1 MEPGSYLVKVRSDAL
16 LVRMHLFPDILAY
29 VRYQSC
35 CFSCFQVGVGQE
47 SKLQE
52 WFHLP
57 EDMASPRCFFSSS
70 LVVNFTA
77 WPLGAVETKT
87 L

>member
-1 MEPGSYLVKVRSDAL
+1 M
-16 LVRMHLFPDILAY
+16 
-29 VRYQSC
+29 
-35 CFSCFQVGVGQE
+35 GVGQE

-87 L
+87 LSSSRSVARTTASPVQYNSPG